1 MTDSSHTTPSQVEK
15 LSQTTTSVPPESPAH
30 VRTAT
35 DLLEERLDRPIRAAV
50 FVTIQA
56 ADRVVGKLLELGYT
70 RDQITVVCSDATKA
84 RHFRAYEHQDP
95 AGSHTPEASTTG
107 AILGAAFGGLAT
119 VAGLM
124 TTGGAAVLATGGIA
138 AWAGGVVGG
147 LVGAMMTRGV
157 EKELADFYDQ
167 AVEQG
172 KILVAVEPRDDAEQ
186 LRHLHQAER
195 IMAEEGAEPLPLPA
209 G

>member
-1 MTDSSHTTPSQVEK
+1 MNESTRPETSKTEK
-15 LSQTTTSVPPESPAH
+15 LSETTSAVPPESPAH

-50 FVTIQA
+50 FASASA
-56 ADRVVGKLLELGYT
+56 ADRVLGQLLDLGFT
-70 RDQITVVCSDATKA
+70 RDQITVVCSDEAEAGRFKE
-84 RHFRAYEHQDP
+84 FEHQDP
-95 AGSHTPEASTTG
+95 AGSHTPEAGTTG
-107 AILGAAFGGLAT
+107 AILGATIGGLAT

-157 EKELADFYDQ
+157 EKELANFYDQ
-167 AVEQG
+167 AVTQG
-172 KILVAVEPRDDAEQ
+172 KILVAVEPRDDADQ
-186 LRHLHQAER
+186 LRLLHRAER
-195 IMAEEGAEPLPLPA
+195 VMAEGGAEPLPLPP